1 MSIKTNRPGKV
12 TILMS
17 VYSPCLTYLKKQLK
31 SLNNQDYKNI
41 DLLIWDDNPKN
52 NVKESFIKSYITNFP
67 YKIIRAKKNL
77 GYVKAF
83 EELTK
88 LANSEFI
95 AYCDQDDIWE
105 SNKLS
110 VCINE
115 LVKQNAVLST
125 CDKTII
131 DKDDNVIISSL
142 RHSSKAP
149 EITWNSGDD
158 ITKYAIFS
166 CYTTGMTIVIR
177 TSIAKACLPFPS
189 EAAHD
194 KWIGACASAMGKVLF
209 IDIPLVKYRRHKN
222 NISGIIVDINSKN
235 EYYNKRVVPILK
247 LAQMF
252 AEKFPGLKD
261 NNEILEFATAR
272 YNKKVFAMFK
282 YRYLC
287 PIVTKFEILLKFT
300 PNLLFKIFKKCLI
313 VIYNL

>member
-131 DKDDNVIISSL
+131 DKDDNIIISSL

-287 PIVTKFEILLKFT
+287 PFVTKFEILLKFT

-313 VIYNL
+313 AIYNL

>member
-177 TSIAKACLPFPS
+177 TSTAKACLPFPS

-287 PIVTKFEILLKFT
+287 PFVTKFEILLKFT
-300 PNLLFKIFKKCLI
+300 PNLLFKILKKCLI
-313 VIYNL
+313 AIYNL

>member
-131 DKDDNVIISSL
+131 DKDDNIIISSL

-149 EITWNSGDD
+149 EMTWNSGDD

-252 AEKFPGLKD
+252 AEKFPGLKG

-287 PIVTKFEILLKFT
+287 PFVTKFEILLKFT
-300 PNLLFKIFKKCLI
+300 PNLLFKILKKCLI
-313 VIYNL
+313 AIYNL